1 MKKTES
7 GFSVDALRRI
17 LSERLGEVATLKV
30 AYSGGIDSHT
40 LLHALCQLR
49 TTTGWKI
56 SALHVNHGLQA
67 ESDKWAEHCLRV
79 CRDLE
84 VSCVVGRIQVEDR
97 DDEGLEAAARR
108 LRYAW
113 LAKHVDH
120 GDVLMTAHHLDDQ
133 AETILLQ
140 LLRGSGVR
148 GLAAMPIICRF
159 SAGKLVR
166 PLLEFERSELKA
178 YAKRNSLRWVEDA
191 SNRDVH
197 RSRNF
202 IRHRVVPM
210 LEQHW
215 PRAKHALVRGGRHA
229 GEAATLLDAIAL
241 EDMQSSIAA
250 QDGCEVDSVLLVPA
264 LLNLSAERRHN
275 VLRYW
280 IRQLNL
286 PPPSSL
292 HMNQIDDVI
301 VKSTRS
307 RHAAV
312 AWPGAEV
319 RRYRNQL
326 FAMRRLTDPDPGL
339 KVTWNLRQPIEVPG
353 TGYVLKCVESIGDG
367 LSRERI
373 GKGAIT
379 VRLRQGGE
387 TCCLPGRSHHHKL
400 KKLLQEAGV
409 PPWQRQR
416 LPLIFVDEDLAAVAD
431 RWVCAPYAARPD
443 EPGLQVALAKA
454 KIDPKVDPVV

>member
-30 AYSGGIDSHT
+30 AYSGGIDSHA
-40 LLHALCQLR
+40 LLHAVCQLR
-49 TTTGWKI
+49 STMGWTV

-67 ESDKWAEHCLRV
+67 ESDEWAEHCLQV
-79 CRDLE
+79 CRELD
-84 VSCVVGRIQVEDR
+84 VSCTLGRIEVDER
-97 DDEGLEAAARR
+97 DDQGLEAAARR

-113 LAKHVDH
+113 LAKHIDH

-133 AETILLQ
+133 AETILFQ
-140 LLRGSGVR
+140 LLRGSGIR
-148 GLAAMPIICRF
+148 GLAAMPVICRF
-159 SAGKLVR
+159 SAGKLMR
-166 PLLEFERSELKA
+166 PLLEFERRELEA

-202 IRHRVVPM
+202 IRHRVIPL

-215 PRAKHALVRGGRHA
+215 PQAKHALVRGGRHA

-250 QDGCEVDSVLLVPA
+250 GGGCEADSVLLVPA
-264 LLNLSAERRHN
+264 LLNLSSERRHN

-280 IRQLNL
+280 IRRLDL

-292 HMNQIDDVI
+292 HMNLIEGVI
-301 VKSTRS
+301 VTLTRS
-307 RHAAV
+307 RQAAV
-312 AWPGAEV
+312 PWPGAEV

-339 KVTWNLRQPIEVPG
+339 KLAWNLRQPIEVPG
-353 TGYVLKCVESIGDG
+353 TGYVLKCVQSIGHG
-367 LSRERI
+367 LSRERMA
-373 GKGAIT
+373 KGAVT
-379 VRLRQGGE
+379 VRLRRGGE
-387 TCCLPGRSHHHKL
+387 TCLLPGRSHHHKL
-400 KKLLQEAGV
+400 KKLLQEAGI

-416 LPLIFVDEDLAAVAD
+416 LPLIFLDDDLAAVAD
-431 RWVCAPYAARPD
+431 RWVCAPYAARHG
-443 EPGLQVALAKA
+443 EPGLRVALGKA
-454 KIDPKVDPVV
+454 KIDPEVDPVV